1 MIPALILAAG
11 SGRRMGGPKALL
23 VLEGETLLQRAVRV
37 AREAGCSEVF
47 AVVADWDPGPIAAT
61 LVPNPEAQEGMA
73 SSLRMG
79 IKALP
84 TGTERVL
91 LLAVDMVAVD
101 ADLLRRLVAL
111 SDLDPERPAACAYG
125 EGFGIPVVLP
135 RRLVPELLA
144 LRGDRGAKAV
154 LQRESPAT
162 LPFPGG
168 LLDLDTP
175 ADLERLRHGKREH
188 R

>member
-23 VLEGETLLQRAVRV
+23 QFQGESLLQRTVRIV
-37 AREAGCSEVF
+37 REAGCTPVF
-47 AVVADWDPGPIAAT
+47 AVVADWDPGPLAAN

-73 SSLRMG
+73 SSLRRG
-79 IKALP
+79 IAALP
-84 TGTERVL
+84 PDTDRVL

-111 SDLDPERPAACAYG
+111 ADLDPERPTACAYG
-125 EGFGIPVVLP
+125 QGFGIPVVLP
-135 RRLVPELLA
+135 RRLFPELLT
-144 LRGDRGAKAV
+144 LRGDQGAKAI
-154 LQRESPAT
+154 LQKESPAT

-168 LLDLDTP
+168 LMDLDTP
-175 ADLERLRHGKREH
+175 EDLERLSR
-188 R
+188 

>member
-23 VLEGETLLQRAVRV
+23 VLDDETLLQRAVRV
-37 AREAGCSEVF
+37 AREAGCAEVY
-47 AVVADWDPGPIAAT
+47 AVVADWDPGPVAAT
-61 LVPNPEAQEGMA
+61 LVRNLVAHEGMA
-73 SSLRMG
+73 SSIRAG

-84 TGTERVL
+84 IGTERIL
-91 LLAVDMVAVD
+91 LLAVDMLAVE

-125 EGFGIPVVLP
+125 DGFGIPVLLP
-135 RRLVPELLA
+135 CRLFPDLLA
-144 LRGDRGAKAV
+144 LSGDRGAKAI
-154 LQRESPAT
+154 LQQENPAT

-168 LLDLDTP
+168 LQDLDTP
-175 ADLERLRHGKREH
+175 EDLARLSR
-188 R
+188 